1 MSTKSSVV
9 KMVSLADAKPH
20 EEDRIELWQQIEK
33 ETPHVGQAV
42 EFAGTSAWQA
52 PHVAMSCSSSL
63 ISSPTVGNRMCWS
76 AILDITVHA
85 MKGLF
90 DVH

>member
-1 MSTKSSVV
+1 HVLESRGTKAPHAPHSPRFSSTI
-9 KMVSLADAKPH
+9 P
-20 EEDRIELWQQIEK
+20 EK

-90 DVH
+90 DIH